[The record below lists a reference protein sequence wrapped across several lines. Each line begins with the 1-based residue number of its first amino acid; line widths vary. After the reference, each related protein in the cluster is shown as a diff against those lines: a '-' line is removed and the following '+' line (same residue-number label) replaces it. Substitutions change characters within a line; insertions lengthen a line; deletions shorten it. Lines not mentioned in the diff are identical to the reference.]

1 MGCAETYGQ
10 CKRDACC
17 LSETHFVALL
27 MLPDYPTKRFNDER
41 SNYSLLMEVLAIDA
55 I

>member
-1 MGCAETYGQ
+1 MGGIEAHRK
-10 CKRDACC
+10 CKRDACR